1 MLSLRQQERRFIVL
15 HLLLVFLL
23 QPGEPSLEIVE
34 KEKVHRENCLIL
46 CLVPRI
52 SDLESKQL

>member
-1 MLSLRQQERRFIVL
+1 ML